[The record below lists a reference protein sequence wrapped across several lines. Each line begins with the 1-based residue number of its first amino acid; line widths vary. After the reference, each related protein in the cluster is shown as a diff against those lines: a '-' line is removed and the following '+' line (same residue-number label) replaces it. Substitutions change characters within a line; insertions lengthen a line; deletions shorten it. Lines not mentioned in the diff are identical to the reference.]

1 VSEPTPGSGPSAPG
15 DGSASS
21 PQGDPSETHPT
32 ESHAGA
38 EAGADEPPLRRRSDR
53 HKNHKHP
60 WLRRGGIAVAAALAV
75 ALVLSVVAYV
85 KLTGNINRID
95 ITDALGKRPDKQA
108 TTDVNTKLGPMNI
121 LVMGSDTRAG
131 SGNDKYGSNNAE
143 YGIAGAR
150 SDTNLVVHLS
160 ADRKSAVVVSIPRD
174 SMTKAPHSCS
184 DKEWSPATGVT
195 RQWNANFTQGGPAC
209 VIKTFEGLTGVFID
223 HFVVIDFRGFQQM
236 VDALGGVTVCT
247 PVPINDKDSK
257 LKLPA
262 GKTKVNGKQALG
274 YVRVRKTVGDGSD
287 IGRINR
293 QQAFLSSVV
302 QEATSSSLLLRPDKL
317 FRFLDAATH
326 SMTTDNDFGVGNMR
340 DVAQSVARIGMD
352 QIRFV
357 TVPIEAYPADKN
369 RVQWAP
375 AADLV
380 WESLREDKPLPGQKP
395 PPGTKTPTPTPTTS
409 EPLTVAPN
417 LIRVRVTNDS
427 GAAGLARQAAGA
439 LEVQGFRI
447 EGYVN
452 GTGVPGKGTV
462 VRYGKGMQEAAR
474 TVAAAFPGAKIRQD
488 DQLGSTIEVSVGQG
502 SKNVVEVPNRI
513 GNKPIPSPTVT
524 APPVPTST
532 VTIKARTANQ
542 DICS

>member
-1 VSEPTPGSGPSAPG
+1 VSEPKPGSESSTPGDATAGGQGPG
-15 DGSASS
+15 RR
-21 PQGDPSETHPT
+21 T
-32 ESHAGA
+32 E
-38 EAGADEPPLRRRSDR
+38 R
-53 HKNHKHP
+53 HKDHKHP

-85 KLTGNINRID
+85 KLTGNINRLD
-95 ITDALGKRPDKQA
+95 ITEALGDRPELQA
-108 TTDVNTKLGPMNI
+108 TTDAETNLAPVNI
-121 LVMGSDTRAG
+121 LVMGSDTREG
-131 SGNDKYGSNNAE
+131 IGNSKYGSNNAE
-143 YGIAGAR
+143 YGVAGAR

-174 SMTKAPHSCS
+174 SMTKAPRNCA
-184 DKEWSPATGVT
+184 DKSWSVEEGVV
-195 RQWNANFTQGGPAC
+195 RQWNANFTEGGPTC
-209 VIKTFEGLTGVFID
+209 TIKTFEGLTGIYLD
-223 HFVVIDFRGFQQM
+223 HFVVIDFRGFEKM

-247 PVPINDKDSK
+247 PEPINDRDSK
-257 LKLPA
+257 LTLPA

-287 IGRINR
+287 LGRINR

-302 QEATSSSLLLRPDKL
+302 QQATSSSLLLRPDRL
-317 FRFLDAATH
+317 FRFLNATTQ
-326 SMTTDNDFGVGNMR
+326 SMTTDDDLGVGKMR

-357 TVPIEAYPADKN
+357 TVPIEDYPQDPN
-369 RVQWAP
+369 RVQWAES
-375 AADLV
+375 ADLL

-395 PPGTKTPTPTPTTS
+395 PPGSKPSPSPSPTTS
-409 EPLTVAPN
+409 TPLTVAPN

-427 GAAGLARQAAGA
+427 GVPGLARQAAGA

-447 EGYVN
+447 DGFVN
-452 GTGVPGKGTV
+452 GTGTPGRGTV
-462 VRYGKGMQEAAR
+462 IRHGKGMEESAR
-474 TVAAAFPGAKIRQD
+474 TVAAAFPGSKIRSD

-513 GNKPIPSPTVT
+513 GSTPIPSPTVT
-524 APPVPTST
+524 ATAPPSST
-532 VTIKARTANQ
+532 ATIKARTADQ

>member
-1 VSEPTPGSGPSAPG
+1 VSEPTPGSDPSAPG

-21 PQGDPSETHPT
+21 RHGDPHETHPVGT
-32 ESHAGA
+32 DAG
-38 EAGADEPPLRRRSDR
+38 EPVIRRRADR
-53 HKNHKHP
+53 HKQHRHP

-75 ALVLSVVAYV
+75 ALVLSIVAYV

-95 ITDALGKRPDKQA
+95 ITDALGKRPQKQA

-121 LVMGSDTRAG
+121 MVMGSDTRAG
-131 SGNDKYGSNNAE
+131 SGSEFGS
-143 YGIAGAR
+143 GKSISGAR

-174 SMTKAPHSCS
+174 SMTKAPNNCS
-184 DKEWSPATGVT
+184 DKEWSPDTGVI
-195 RQWNANFTQGGPAC
+195 RQWNANFSLGGEAC
-209 VIKTFEGLTGVFID
+209 TIKTFEGLTGVYID

-247 PVPINDKDSK
+247 PVAIDDKEAK

-287 IGRINR
+287 ISRINR

-326 SMTTDNDFGVGNMR
+326 SMTTDTQFGIGEMR

-357 TVPIEAYPADKN
+357 TVPIEAYPANKN

-380 WESLREDKPLPGQKP
+380 WESMREDKPLPGQKP
-395 PPGTKTPTPTPTTS
+395 PPGTKTPTPTQTTS

-427 GAAGLARQAAGA
+427 GAPGLARQAAGA

-447 EGYVN
+447 QGYVN

-462 VRYGKGMQEAAR
+462 IRYGKGMKEAAR
-474 TVAAAFPGAKIRQD
+474 TVAAAFPGAKTRQD

-513 GNKPIPSPTVT
+513 GSTPIPTATVT
-524 APPVPTST
+524 APPVPSST

>member
-1 VSEPTPGSGPSAPG
+1 MSEPTPGSGPSEPG
-15 DGSASS
+15 DSSASS
-21 PQGDPSETHPT
+21 PQVGPSETHPT
-32 ESHAGA
+32 ESHTGP
-38 EAGADEPPLRRRSDR
+38 EAGTGEPPLRRRSDR
-53 HKNHKHP
+53 HKDHKHP

-75 ALVLSVVAYV
+75 ILVLSVVAYV

-95 ITDALGKRPDKQA
+95 ITEALGKRPQKQA

-121 LVMGSDTRAG
+121 MVMGSDTRAG
-131 SGNDKYGSNNAE
+131 SGNDKYGSS
-143 YGIAGAR
+143 GSISGAR

-174 SMTKAPHSCS
+174 SMTKAPRSCS
-184 DKEWSPATGVT
+184 DKEWSPDTGVV
-195 RQWNANFTQGGPAC
+195 RQWNANFTLGQEAC
-209 VIKTFEGLTGVFID
+209 VIKTFEGLTGIYID
-223 HFVVIDFRGFQQM
+223 HFVVIDFRGFQSM

-247 PVPINDKDSK
+247 PVPIDDKEAK
-257 LKLPA
+257 LVLPA

-287 IGRINR
+287 ISRINR

-326 SMTTDNDFGVGNMR
+326 SMTTDSDFGIGNMR

-375 AADLV
+375 AADAL
-380 WESLREDKPLPGQKP
+380 WEAIREDKPLPGQKP

-447 EGYVN
+447 QGYVN

-462 VRYGKGMQEAAR
+462 IRYGKGMKEAAR

-502 SKNVVEVPNRI
+502 SKDVVEVPNRI